1 MDVVSSNSDAE
12 IARNDALQGL
22 RWRLREL
29 AANLMRI
36 ARGGG
41 KPHGVG
47 EQVYAVL
54 EGYRAYHA
62 AAGYYPGN
70 DEIADAVSIAH
81 PEGYL
86 SGLNDLS
93 VDEVRAEQQIVR
105 GALQVAASRLMGPRT
120 QETTGG
126 HDMIEGKIGRA
137 HVCTPVTIAQ
147 LVCRLL
153 LEK

>member
-1 MDVVSSNSDAE
+1 MEVVSSNSDAE

-36 ARGGG
+36 ARGAGQ
-41 KPHGVG
+41 PHGVG

-70 DEIADAVSIAH
+70 RSEERRVGKECVSTCR
-81 PEGYL
+81 
-86 SGLNDLS
+86 S
-93 VDEVRAEQQIVR
+93 R
-105 GALQVAASRLMGPRT
+105 GSPYPQKK
-120 QETTGG
+120 TT
-126 HDMIEGKIGRA
+126 K
-137 HVCTPVTIAQ
+137 TIHITKSQ
-147 LVCRLL
+147 S
-153 LEK
+153 

>member
-1 MDVVSSNSDAE
+1 MSVVLSSLFFLVIRRPPRSTRTDTLFPYTTLFRSNAE

-36 ARGGG
+36 ARGAG

-86 SGLNDLS
+86 S
-93 VDEVRAEQQIVR
+93 E
-105 GALQVAASRLMGPRT
+105 
-120 QETTGG
+120 
-126 HDMIEGKIGRA
+126 IGRA
-137 HVCTPVTIAQ
+137 HV
-147 LVCRLL
+147 
-153 LEK
+153 

>member
-1 MDVVSSNSDAE
+1 MEVVSSNSDAE

-36 ARGGG
+36 ARGAG

-81 PEGYL
+81 PEGRTEGHT
-86 SGLNDLS
+86 SEPPS
-93 VDEVRAEQQIVR
+93 
-105 GALQVAASRLMGPRT
+105 LMRT
-120 QETTGG
+120 
-126 HDMIEGKIGRA
+126 
-137 HVCTPVTIAQ
+137 
-147 LVCRLL
+147 
-153 LEK
+153 